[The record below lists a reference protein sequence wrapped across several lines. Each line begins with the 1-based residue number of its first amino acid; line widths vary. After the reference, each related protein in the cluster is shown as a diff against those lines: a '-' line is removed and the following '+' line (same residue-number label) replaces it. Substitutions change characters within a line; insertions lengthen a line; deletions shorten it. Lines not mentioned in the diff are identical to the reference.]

1 MSTWVVTHQG
11 DFVNLDHVIALEA
24 MEMEPKDPDYEEGWL
39 VWAVLSDNREVRLPG
54 TFTTEAEAQ
63 RWLRDLLYASSAVIP
78 EMAT

>member
-24 MEMEPKDPDYEEGWL
+24 MEMEPRDPDYEEGWL

-63 RWLRDLLYASSAVIP
+63 AWLRNLLNYAQ
-78 EMAT
+78 ATINELET